1 MTATPSLLSRRAND
15 HKAAREPQ
23 TVTPPAPAPD
33 NTAKIAAVRSDSRR
47 RAAAAWTAS
56 KTLLASASPKVQML
70 LAKAL
75 VQAPTQVMA
84 DALRSVARLA
94 YYTKAAEKFAAE
106 TGRDLNEFVEDESV
120 MTKLKN
126 EVINENKG
134 DVSKAAAQAAPAVPK
149 KADEP
154 KKEDESLPPAPPAT
168 EDPAAAPAPSD
179 VPAAASPAPED
190 VPPLPPPGDMGDGG
204 MGVDDPSAA
213 NTVGDQA
220 VEGDLLDKI
229 QQAESSIEDVQ
240 SQIEEAGDEA
250 LDLASIFNPEVQADK
265 AQNLTNE
272 GEPVEGDMEGME
284 GADDFS
290 PTDLEGMQDAADG
303 DPTGASFFK
312 GASTADPMA
321 VFFSH
326 TAAEVDVP
334 EGEMAAYFDSDL
346 REDNRDAESDVD
358 DLFGEILKDYEQPT
372 MKQKRDTE
380 PNLEAPEAPQKKA
393 AAAPAPK
400 KSSVRTVGSP
410 TIPQFSEGN
419 IEKALFRSE
428 F

>member
-1 MTATPSLLSRRAND
+1 MTATPSLLSRRATE
-15 HKAAREPQ
+15 HKAARAPQVASTEP
-23 TVTPPAPAPD
+23 TPAPD
-33 NTAKIAAVRSDSRR
+33 NTTKIAAVRSDSRR
-47 RAAAAWTAS
+47 RAASAWTAS

-70 LAKAL
+70 LAQAL

-84 DALRSVARLA
+84 DALRSVARTA

-106 TGRDLNEFVEDESV
+106 TGRDLNEFIEDESV
-120 MTKLKN
+120 MTKLKK
-126 EVINENKG
+126 EVLTENKG
-134 DVSKAAAQAAPAVPK
+134 EAAKAASIVPK

-154 KKEDESLPPAPPAT
+154 KKEDESLPAA
-168 EDPAAAPAPSD
+168 DPAADPTAAPSPSE
-179 VPAAASPAPED
+179 VPAAEAPASED
-190 VPPLPPPGDMGDGG
+190 VPPLPAPGDMGDGG
-204 MGVDDPSAA
+204 MGVDDPTPA

-240 SQIEEAGDEA
+240 TQIEEAGDEA

-272 GEPVEGDMEGME
+272 GEPVEGME
-284 GADDFS
+284 GAEGADFS
-290 PTDLEGMQDAADG
+290 PTDMEGMQDAADG

-312 GASTADPMA
+312 GASENDPMA
-321 VFFSH
+321 GFFSH

-346 REDNRDAESDVD
+346 RADNRNADSDVD
-358 DLFGEILKDYEQPT
+358 DLFGEILKDYDQPT
-372 MKQKRDTE
+372 MTQKRDVE
-380 PNLEAPEAPQKKA
+380 PNLETPEPPQKKA
-393 AAAPAPK
+393 AATK

-410 TIPQFSEGN
+410 VIPQFSEGD
-419 IEKALFRSE
+419 IEKALFRSD

>member
-1 MTATPSLLSRRAND
+1 MTTTPSLLSRRATE
-15 HKAAREPQ
+15 HKAQRTAAA
-23 TVTPPAPAPD
+23 TPEPAPTQDTA
-33 NTAKIAAVRSDSRR
+33 AKIASVREDSRR
-47 RAAAAWTAS
+47 RASAAWAAS

-75 VQAPTQVMA
+75 IQAPTQVMA

-134 DVSKAAAQAAPAVPK
+134 EAKNASQQPAPK

-154 KKEDESLPPAPPAT
+154 EKKEDMPPAT
-168 EDPAAAPAPSD
+168 PAPTEDSAAAPAPSETD
-179 VPAAASPAPED
+179 AAASPDSTE
-190 VPPLPPPGDMGDGG
+190 VPPPAAPGDMGDGG
-204 MGVDDPSAA
+204 MGVDGPTPA
-213 NTVGDQA
+213 NAVGDQA

-229 QQAESSIEDVQ
+229 QEAESSIEDIQ

-265 AQNLTNE
+265 AKNLTNE
-272 GEPVEGDMEGME
+272 GEAVEGDDME
-284 GADDFS
+284 GADFA
-290 PTDLEGMQDAADG
+290 PTDLEGMEDAAN
-303 DPTGASFFK
+303 DPTGESFFK

-321 VFFSH
+321 PFFAH

-346 REDNRDAESDVD
+346 REDNRSADTDVD
-358 DLFGEILKDYEQPT
+358 DLFGEILKSLDQPT
-372 MKQKRDTE
+372 MEQKRDQE
-380 PNLEAPEAPQKKA
+380 PKLETPDDPQKKTA
-393 AAAPAPK
+393 ASK

-410 TIPQFSEGN
+410 TLPQFTEGD
-419 IEKALFRSE
+419 IERALFRSE